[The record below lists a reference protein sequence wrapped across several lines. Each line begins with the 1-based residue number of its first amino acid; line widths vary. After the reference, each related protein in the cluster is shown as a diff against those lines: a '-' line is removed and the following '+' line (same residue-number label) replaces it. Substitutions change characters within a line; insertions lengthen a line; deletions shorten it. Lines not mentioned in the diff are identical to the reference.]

1 MTERTRIGLR
11 LLPLLGV
18 LVLSAPVA
26 AAEEAPE
33 TDPDERYTTL
43 SGDEVRL
50 LRKVW
55 VGNKMGTMRN
65 RFLGIRTLQ
74 NPLDVWVTQE
84 ILFQVKPDF
93 VIETGT
99 FHGGSA
105 VLWAILL
112 EHINPAG
119 RVITVDI
126 EDRRVRKAKNLPVY
140 QRKVDFLLGSS
151 TDPTIVAEIAKRVQ
165 GKKVLVILDSSH
177 ATEHV
182 RAELD
187 AYSPLVSMGS
197 YIIVQDTFHGPGPAI
212 ADFLSGNEQFEADR
226 LHERFV
232 LTNNTNG
239 FLKRIK

>member
-1 MTERTRIGLR
+1 MTNRVRNGLR

-18 LVLSAPVA
+18 FVLSAPVA
-26 AAEEAPE
+26 AAGAAEA
-33 TDPDERYTTL
+33 DPDERYTTL

-50 LRKVW
+50 LRRVW
-55 VGNKMGTMRN
+55 VGNKMGMLRN
-65 RFLGIRTLQ
+65 RFLGVPTLQ

-84 ILFQVKPDF
+84 ILYQVKPDF

-99 FHGGSA
+99 YHGGSA
-105 VLWAILL
+105 ALWAVFL

-119 RVITVDI
+119 RVITIDI
-126 EDRRVRKAKNLPVY
+126 EDRRSIRAKRLPIY
-140 QRKVDFLLGSS
+140 KRKVDFLLGSS
-151 TDPTIVAEIAKRVQ
+151 TDPAIVAEIEKRVQ
-165 GKKVLVILDSSH
+165 GKKVLVILDSNH

-182 RAELD
+182 RAELE
-187 AYSPLVSMGS
+187 AYSPLVSVGS

-212 ADFLSGNEQFEADR
+212 ADFLSGNDQFEADR

-239 FLKRIK
+239 FLKRIE